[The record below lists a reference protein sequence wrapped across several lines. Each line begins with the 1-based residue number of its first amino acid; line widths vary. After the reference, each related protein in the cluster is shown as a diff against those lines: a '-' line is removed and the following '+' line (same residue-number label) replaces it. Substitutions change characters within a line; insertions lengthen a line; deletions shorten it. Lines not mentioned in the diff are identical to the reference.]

1 MEYKR
6 KAVFFDRD
14 GVINVNKHYVFRIQ
28 DFNFVPG
35 IFSIME
41 TFQNDFLLFI
51 VTNQSGVARGYFSE
65 SKVQDLHRWMLQKF
79 QDKNINIEKVFY
91 CPHHPD
97 FTQDCDCRKPK
108 PGMIMDAAKQY
119 SLDLGNSIMIGDNDT
134 DILAAEGAG
143 VGKTIKVESN
153 DLSNVFTFI
162 EHGI

>member
-79 QDKNINIEKVFY
+79 QDKNIKIEKVFY

-97 FTQDCDCRKPK
+97 FTQDCNCRKPK

-134 DILAAEGAG
+134 DILAAERAG
-143 VGKTIKVESN
+143 VGKAIKVDSN
-153 DLSNVFTFI
+153 DLSNVFKFI